1 MKYSVLT
8 HKECVIFSSLGLIH
22 KNEKLGQLLVFSG
35 AQKTLQ
41 IWPYPQLR
49 SCLIA
54 FSVFL
59 TSVFQQ
65 PLFNFFQCP
74 KCVLLTSSL
83 FQDNS
88 LRQPWSTPHPGQP
101 HLFFKAGLKHHLC
114 CNALPW
120 RTSPPLLK
128 LLLEQHEIS
137 FFHFLSTQVTC
148 KLSDAKSCVSCSLQH
163 PTPSGTI
170 IGGAVCVLSNIQL
183 FVSTWTVAHQAPP
196 SVGFP
201 KLEYWSGLPFPS
213 PGIFSNQGL
222 NLCLYHLLH

>member
-1 MKYSVLT
+1 MAVFLLATKAAMGD
-8 HKECVIFSSLGLIH
+8 KECVIFTSLGLIC
-22 KNEKLGQLLVFSG
+22 KNEKLGQLLIYSG

-49 SCLIA
+49 SCLTA

-65 PLFNFFQCP
+65 PLFNFFQFP
-74 KCVLLTSSL
+74 KCVSLAPSL

-88 LRQPWSTPHPGQP
+88 LRQPWSTPYPGQSR
-101 HLFFKAGLKHHLC
+101 LFFKARLKHHLR
-114 CNALPW
+114 CNAPPW

-128 LLLEQHEIS
+128 LLLEQHAIS

-163 PTPSGTI
+163 PMPSGTI
-170 IGGAVCVLSNIQL
+170 IGGSVCVLSNVRL
-183 FVSTWTVAHQAPP
+183 FTSM
-196 SVGFP
+196 
-201 KLEYWSGLPFPS
+201 
-213 PGIFSNQGL
+213 
-222 NLCLYHLLH
+222 